1 MHSLIN
7 AVQSD
12 FDIPH
17 ANANIN
23 ASVAAVISNNPD
35 APGLDTARQAGI
47 ATEVVDHRKFSGRD
61 SFDKELSRIIEANAA
76 DWVLLAGFMRILGD
90 TFVNHYRGKLINIHP
105 SLLPDYPGLN
115 THQRALD
122 AGDKYAGASVH
133 YVTEQL
139 DGGPVILNARVA
151 IEEQDDENSLARR
164 VLEKEHIIYPLALS
178 WVLQQQVRLKTDASG
193 CDYCEWQ
200 GERRLRPIPLHDLP
214 ESANVADFTQS

>member
-35 APGLDTARQAGI
+35 APGLDTAKQAGI

-61 SFDKELSRIIEANAA
+61 SFDKELGRIIEANAA

-151 IEEQDDENSLARR
+151 IEAM
-164 VLEKEHIIYPLALS
+164 
-178 WVLQQQVRLKTDASG
+178 
-193 CDYCEWQ
+193 
-200 GERRLRPIPLHDLP
+200 P
-214 ESANVADFTQS
+214 E